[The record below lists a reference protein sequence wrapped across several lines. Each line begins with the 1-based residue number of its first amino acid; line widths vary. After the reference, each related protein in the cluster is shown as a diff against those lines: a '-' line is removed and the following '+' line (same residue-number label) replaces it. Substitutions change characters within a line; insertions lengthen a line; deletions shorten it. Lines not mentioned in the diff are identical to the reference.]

1 MVRVSY
7 GKITIR
13 RAVRDVHALTLL
25 MCLEVAGVWPKQT
38 LASHGLAGMSSV
50 SFSLWVSCQRLQ
62 VLLQTRYLRM
72 DRDFVPKSRN
82 WSLYVLDALP
92 AYQWRTFMRM
102 DRATYAQMELLV
114 APHLPKQRRTG
125 RPLFPVDLMQKVALF
140 SLGHYGNAAS
150 KLYPAYLMIDLFA
163 SLVGCFSQTGS
174 PYFLF
179 TFTLLFYLS
188 VFFLSFS
195 GAIGVAN
202 AFGLSVEMVVKCM
215 RLFIRAVNK
224 LSDTYIVWP
233 SAERRQ
239 EQAQYAWETYGFRGC
254 VGSADG
260 TQIPLAYAPRVQPWT
275 YWDRHDRYSILV
287 LLSCDNDRNIISVT
301 LGFTGAASDI
311 MIQKHPDWHLFPED
325 HFSLLEY
332 MLGDKGMYHTAR
344 VVGHY
349 KAPAAELQRNKNFNW
364 QLARLRVVAEHV
376 AGMLKGRWMSLKEL
390 RVSIGTEEDF
400 RWALEWIIACC
411 VLHTVCH
418 SLGDAEFLTAT
429 EADPPVDGL
438 MGDDGAEECRS
449 RVKRDVL
456 AFMKTTG
463 QYKY

>member
-1 MVRVSY
+1 
-7 GKITIR
+7 
-13 RAVRDVHALTLL
+13 
-25 MCLEVAGVWPKQT
+25 
-38 LASHGLAGMSSV
+38 V

-92 AYQWRTFMRM
+92 EYQWRKIMRM

-114 APHLPKQRRTG
+114 APHLPKQRRTE

-174 PYFLF
+174 PYVLF

-202 AFGLSVEMVVKCM
+202 ACGLSVGMVVKCM

-239 EQAQYAWETYGFRGC
+239 
-254 VGSADG
+254 
-260 TQIPLAYAPRVQPWT
+260 
-275 YWDRHDRYSILV
+275 
-287 LLSCDNDRNIISVT
+287 
-301 LGFTGAASDI
+301 
-311 MIQKHPDWHLFPED
+311 
-325 HFSLLEY
+325 
-332 MLGDKGMYHTAR
+332 
-344 VVGHY
+344 
-349 KAPAAELQRNKNFNW
+349 
-364 QLARLRVVAEHV
+364 
-376 AGMLKGRWMSLKEL
+376 
-390 RVSIGTEEDF
+390 
-400 RWALEWIIACC
+400 
-411 VLHTVCH
+411 
-418 SLGDAEFLTAT
+418 
-429 EADPPVDGL
+429 
-438 MGDDGAEECRS
+438 
-449 RVKRDVL
+449 
-456 AFMKTTG
+456 
-463 QYKY
+463 